1 MKSRLIISALFSSC
15 CMAIY
20 AADGIY
26 TLGVPRAPKIR
37 DVVISSE
44 NRWLSDNAAF
54 SPMAVAVSV
63 DAKSGSE
70 VLGAKTVVLSGAEAG
85 FAYERTKSEY
95 YLGDEIN
102 PPDDVDWDKTYER
115 FLADKP
121 KGLLFDPVDKRVFIT
136 QGGTISMVWVRA
148 DGTTF
153 EMSYIASITCSGR
166 PRRIYWTDSPY
177 NAPGIDLA
185 GKFVKFFGPSE
196 FVMPRYGTVTNIVA
210 GVQQVI
216 ENKII
221 SGLNLDTASHI
232 LYAHGELEGQV
243 VLVYYDSGTY
253 ERILHVQVVEICR
266 PVVNVLSGKIGQAL
280 KPDGRGHET
289 EGLRARP
296 TIVSPTDERGEY
308 LYQHKGRY
316 SHSPKNGY
324 VYPLRPTMDCRWNA
338 EVYWMETDEMEVEWP
353 FEVDH
358 YECDWPKNTTVF
370 VRGDLPQDKGRAIYI
385 PDAYTPTLMDYQEP
399 NGHARAPAADGTF
412 ETAGEGY
419 SLLRLTTDDNIW
431 FLPIRSVMR
440 SNKDFFTLESEEI
453 AVGCELTLRGGIHS
467 GAAEGFAPQ
476 CDASSPGYIYA
487 AKSSPVWNPNL
498 YIAPAVEV
506 PGELS
511 TNILSSTTGDT
522 NRYESAIY
530 AVTANK
536 SGAASENPIVEV
548 WWNTTI
554 QDDDMPSKLTI
565 PTLPQIYSIR
575 WPKENECPEIVI
587 ASQLGSASKSIYSQH
602 CALGFEAKDSTSR
615 LSGREYFS
623 KDGGTVM
630 FWVRSPDI
638 SVDGSE
644 PSSVFSVSSVDREG
658 FAIDLFRGESSHS
671 LRFYG
676 NEKSDAGQI
685 LASDTIDIPNDD
697 EWHHVAVVI
706 SSDGSY
712 TAYCDGKSFGKR
724 SGALNLSWLLGAV
737 VTPALGANGING
749 TMHARVGAEIG
760 EILFWGCVFTDEEIA
775 QERFKTHDGT
785 ENSLAEYYSFRTDG
799 VFADNGNGEYAFR
812 SMVLKSTHTAYNCF
826 FVEEGPPQ
834 IGNGIIDADTD
845 TTPVVYVQND
855 PKKAAYNPNEEHAF
869 IRSGSEG
876 HVAWA
881 LRSDLNDESTSQSG
895 VLVEY
900 VKGGKKR
907 MQWLEVVLTNSIY
920 SALSADATAGKPLPG
935 PHPID
940 LLNDPWRPETYW
952 DEPSTATPAH
962 RDRKG
967 QLWARAAGELN
978 VHMYYPMQDGF
989 AFPALSMAEWP
1000 KVGESVPWLSLL
1012 DAEPDNK
1019 RVLKREPAAWHW
1031 RIAWPENVPEIEI
1044 GRTLTVASSGLP
1056 EVWNAKSMG
1065 VVWPATEKER
1075 DKTAILFDPT
1085 VAQSA
1090 GFGESVYP
1098 TVAAMIKDLGIKEG
1112 AGGNATLRKGKW
1124 MFNDLPPSISS
1135 RFYIDTTASVKE
1147 CVKLVG
1153 ELENNPSGVSIL
1165 HVNVLNESERSAL
1178 ESLFDST
1185 ASDKGK
1191 IKWRNIIKSLAT
1203 KCVKPSEHKKLSE
1216 NEDVIEYRPRDHYAL
1231 FTMGATNYVTLIEND
1246 STNQLMNVA
1255 EGDPIQM
1262 HLLKVVPK
1270 YYTGRVVTRQDPL
1283 NLLSQQLSVVYAES
1297 FAGDPS
1303 QYEFEWRTCA
1313 PRLDGTVPTDY
1324 LGEYKQKFPLTNG
1337 LTRFTIGHQGDTL
1350 NNMVNTYYAM
1360 RYRAADTNSSAYAAM
1375 GDEWSE
1381 WTDPPALAEGWVQ
1394 RVLNNVTP
1402 FAQRMRDLVENE
1414 TETAVSM
1421 IQQAGAPYEGDVA
1434 LNQDNFAHVGL
1445 LQLYETIL
1453 SKAESM
1459 SLQMGIND
1467 HEANKQLQLAVARLA
1482 DLYTVLGDEAYTDA
1496 LNPTIAYGTLN
1507 NSMLSSAMFAFDN
1520 QVPTL
1525 LDEELALLRGRSG
1538 ENAPSTR
1545 ISPYYNRLV
1554 WNTSKSPT
1562 GGEVAYM
1569 VNYNIYGS
1577 STGVIDENAAAKMF
1591 PQGHGDAYGHY
1602 LSALSGYYRLLRNP
1616 YFSWGEPAMS
1626 EMVVADSVLNVD
1638 YYDEAQF
1645 SKAAFNVAKVAL
1657 ETVDRTARKAYRD
1670 EAGAT
1675 GAGYLDADESRAF
1688 GYGEWASRGGFG
1700 ALCNWAVGNSLLP
1713 PQPKSGAYLR
1723 YLFTGTGEIWSFL
1736 SESER
1741 PELTADDDWTMEFQ
1755 LIPSTQNSDDAVVAS
1770 FADDEFFVD
1779 FTLDKTNVLTI
1790 GKTKLEAKEIVYN
1803 CQNLFFV
1810 SEDLQIEDF
1819 DENVPYSYFAVTNG
1833 YNIYEYGFFGDNPPQ
1848 KLPDGFQV
1856 GGNNY
1861 PSWDGWKCSS
1871 VTSEGVIAPYNY
1883 TSTVLTR
1890 EPSGERECK
1899 ILCALAEKSKALI
1912 ALRSLGSVQ
1921 SVSVFDLGKEMKTA
1935 EEPLPFQIDM
1945 TPDMITIGAGYS
1957 GEIAE
1962 VRVWEGTCR
1971 QDEELLAKDDY
1982 INPNS
1987 TGLSLYL
1994 RPISVEY
2001 TSSLADDVQSGVT
2014 WNVDGGA
2021 WITERESGM
2030 SLGFEDEGLKR
2041 IDRSTVKELSSLA
2054 SIVSQIQRKVDQMDA
2069 GLNPLGLATGAIP
2082 FDLTPIGVA
2091 DGTKSHFEQI
2101 RERAGTALKNAR
2113 ASLEKAQEYGSRLRL
2128 IQDSAA
2134 AKEDKLE
2141 TMELE
2146 TKNKLIEYFG
2156 YPYAGDI
2163 GPGGTYPEGYDGP
2176 DIYHYAWMEPSL
2188 YGISGKGGL
2197 SGVNSKVVT
2206 VEIKTKPSL
2215 LRVSIPFWPASST
2228 LSEKTLTFNLS
2239 ASGFILKPDEISGKR
2254 RAQGKIQDA
2263 IADFMI
2269 AYSAFENKEKIYK
2282 NRLEDFVGA
2291 INSSAAITAFVEGYY
2306 GYQIYAAEEEIFF
2319 DTSTKVGLLCSI
2331 NTLQMIGT
2339 LSEESQENIISSLP
2353 KIQGAGMTVNIDP
2366 SALASSVIMGPSLS
2380 LTTQRETALLAAK
2393 NALVMNDYGKET
2405 KDFFKKLL
2413 EIGVDLAKDRVAKH
2427 ASLRSDWYACTLAG
2441 NDLVS
2446 AYQTLQAKQA
2456 KVESVIAEAERIIE
2470 ERTLERAQAADSITK
2485 ERYNDMFFRLAR
2497 NNALSRYS
2505 SQFDL
2510 AQKYAYLAAQAY
2522 DYETGLLSSDPKGA
2536 DAFLARIV
2544 GARTLGEFDG
2554 SGKPMVASDASKGD
2568 GGLAAVLAEM
2578 DENWLV
2584 LKPRLGINNPQQYAT
2599 WFSLRHDLFR
2609 IYGDE
2614 AGDNAWKK
2622 ELRKYVV
2629 DDLNE
2634 IAEFCHYCQKLS
2646 GSTAQKE
2653 PGLVIP
2659 FSSLIAHGYN
2669 FFGEELIG
2677 GDSALDSTYF
2687 ATHIASAGVHFEG
2700 FDDTYLAKTPT
2711 AFLVPV
2717 GEDRMKAVGDSDT
2730 VLSWKV
2736 VDQTIPAPYQIGST
2750 ELNNPDWTPLYDGAT
2765 GGNDIGAR
2773 IRKHPSFRAYYGK
2786 VGAVPQDSELDCKRL
2801 IGRSA
2806 WNTRWLLIIPAG
2818 SLGNDREAALSAFIN
2833 GVDSNRD
2840 GKLDFKGVHDIK
2852 LGLKTY
2858 STSGN

>member
-1 MKSRLIISALFSSC
+1 MRNNFILSALISFC
-15 CMAIY
+15 CIATY
-20 AADGIY
+20 ASGEIY

-37 DVVISSE
+37 NVTNASE
-44 NRWLSDNAAF
+44 NQWLSNNTAY
-54 SPMAVAVSV
+54 SPMAVALTD
-63 DAKSGSE
+63 DARSESE
-70 VLGAKTVVLSGAEAG
+70 VLGAKTVVLSSTEAG
-85 FAYERTKSEY
+85 FSYERTKSEY

-102 PPDDVDWDKTYER
+102 PPDDVDWIKTYER

-121 KGLLFDPVDKRVFIT
+121 KGFLFDPVDKRVFIT
-136 QGGTISMVWVRA
+136 EGGTISMVWVRE
-148 DGTTF
+148 DGTTL
-153 EMSYIASITCSGR
+153 EMSYVASMTCSGR

-177 NAPGIDLA
+177 NAPGIDLT

-196 FVMPRYGTVTNIVA
+196 LVTPRYGTVTNTVG
-210 GVQQVI
+210 GVQQII
-216 ENKII
+216 ENKIV
-221 SGLNLDTASHI
+221 SGLNLDTSSHI
-232 LYAHGELEGQV
+232 LFAHGELEGQV
-243 VLVYYDSGTY
+243 VIVYYDSGTY
-253 ERILHVQVVEICR
+253 ERILHVQVVEVCR

-296 TIVSPTDERGEY
+296 TFVSPSDDRGEY

-358 YECDWPKNTTVF
+358 YECDWPKNATVF
-370 VRGDLPQDKGRAIYI
+370 VRGDLNQDRGRAIYI
-385 PDAYTPTLMDYQEP
+385 PSVYTPTLMDYQAP
-399 NGHARAPAADGTF
+399 DGHARAPGADGTF
-412 ETAGEGY
+412 ETVGEGY
-419 SLLRLTTDDNIW
+419 SLIRLTTDDNIW

-440 SNKDFFTLESEEI
+440 SNTEFFTLESEEI
-453 AVGCELTLRGGIHS
+453 AVGRELILRGGIYS
-467 GAAEGFAPQ
+467 GAAEGFAPE
-476 CDASSPGYIYA
+476 CDVTSPGYIYA
-487 AKSSPVWNPNL
+487 ANSDPVWNPNL
-498 YIAPAVEV
+498 YIAPAAEE
-506 PGELS
+506 PSGIS
-511 TNILSSTTGDT
+511 TNIISSTSGDT

-536 SGAASENPIVEV
+536 SETMSENPKVEV

-565 PTLPQIYSIR
+565 PTLPRIYSIR
-575 WPKENECPEIVI
+575 WPKKSECPEIVI
-587 ASQLGSASKSIYSQH
+587 ASQLGSASESIYSKH
-602 CALGFEAKDSTSR
+602 CALYFEAKDSSAL
-615 LSGREYFS
+615 LSEREYFS
-623 KDGGTVM
+623 KDGGTIM
-630 FWVRSPDI
+630 FWVRSPKMYED
-638 SVDGSE
+638 D
-644 PSSVFSVSSVDREG
+644 
-658 FAIDLFRGESSHS
+658 SSHS
-671 LRFYG
+671 SLFSIAPETKEGVTADSLTVDIFRTEDAHLLRFFYNNG
-676 NEKSDAGQI
+676 ADENQGSVNDAI
-685 LASDTIDIPNDD
+685 EIPNDD
-697 EWHHVAVVI
+697 EWHHIAFVI
-706 SSDGSY
+706 SPDGGY
-712 TAYCDGKSFGKR
+712 TPYCDGKSFGKR
-724 SGALNLSWLLGAV
+724 GGNLNLSGLLGAIV
-737 VTPALGANGING
+737 KPVLGAHDFNGG
-749 TMHARVGAEIG
+749 MGARVGAEIG
-760 EILFWGCVFTDEEIA
+760 EILFWDRLFVDDEIET
-775 QERFKTHDGT
+775 ERLKPHDGT
-785 ENSLAEYYSFRTDG
+785 ENKLTEYYSFRIEDVLSAGDRTHRN
-799 VFADNGNGEYAFR
+799 FT
-812 SMVLKSTHTAYNCF
+812 SKVLKSTHTAHNCL
-826 FVEEGPPQ
+826 FVEAGPPQ
-834 IGNGIIDADTD
+834 IGNGIIEADTD

-855 PKKAAYNPNEEHAF
+855 SKKTAYNPNEEHAF
-869 IRSGSEG
+869 IRSGAEG

-881 LRSDLNDESTSQSG
+881 LRSDLNDETSSQSG

-900 VKGGKKR
+900 VKGGKKK

-920 SALSADATAGKPLPG
+920 SALAGDAIAGKQLPG
-935 PHPID
+935 PHPLD
-940 LLNDPWRPETYW
+940 LFDDPWRPETYW
-952 DEPSTATPAH
+952 DELGSVSPAH

-978 VHMYYPMQDGF
+978 VHMYYPMQEGF
-989 AFPALSMAEWP
+989 AFPALSMQDWP
-1000 KVGESVPWLSLL
+1000 KVGESIPWLSLL
-1012 DAEPDNK
+1012 DESPDDNL
-1019 RVLKREPAAWHW
+1019 VLSRKPAAWRWH
-1031 RIAWPENVPEIEI
+1031 IAWPENVPEIEI

-1065 VVWPATEKER
+1065 VVWPATEEER
-1075 DKTAILFDPT
+1075 NKTAVLFDPT

-1090 GFGESVYP
+1090 GFGESVYS

-1124 MFNDLPPSISS
+1124 TFNGLPPSISS
-1135 RFYIDTTASVKE
+1135 RFYIDTTASVQE

-1153 ELENNPSGVSIL
+1153 ELETNPSGVSIL

-1185 ASDKGK
+1185 ASHGGK
-1191 IKWRNIIKSLAT
+1191 IKWRNIIESLAT
-1203 KCVKPSEHKKLSE
+1203 KCVKPSEHKELTES
-1216 NEDVIEYRPRDHYAL
+1216 EDVIEYRPRDHYAL

-1324 LGEYKQKFPLTNG
+1324 LGEYSLKFPLTAG

-1360 RYRAADTNSSAYAAM
+1360 RYRAANVNSPAYAAM
-1375 GDEWSE
+1375 GDKWSE

-1434 LNQDNFAHVGL
+1434 LNQDNLAHIGL

-1496 LNPTIAYGTLN
+1496 LNPTIAYGTSN

-1554 WNTSKSPT
+1554 WNITKSPT

-1569 VNYNIYGS
+1569 VNYNISGDN
-1577 STGVIDENAAAKMF
+1577 TGLIDENAAAKMF

-1616 YFSWGEPAMS
+1616 CFSWGEPAMG

-1657 ETVDRTARKAYRD
+1657 ETVDRTARKSYRD

-1675 GAGYLDADESRAF
+1675 GAGYLDAEESRAF

-1713 PQPKSGAYLR
+1713 PQPKSGSYLR
-1723 YLFTGTGEIWSFL
+1723 HLFTGAGEMWSFL

-1741 PELTADDDWTMEFQ
+1741 PELTADDEWTVEFQ
-1755 LIPSTQNSDDAVVAS
+1755 FIPSSQKSDNAVVAS
-1770 FADDEFFVD
+1770 FEDDKVLID
-1779 FTLDKTNVLTI
+1779 FSLDKTNVLTI
-1790 GKTKLEAKEIVYN
+1790 GETKLTTKEIVYD
-1803 CQNLFFV
+1803 CEDLFFV
-1810 SEDLQIEDF
+1810 SDDLQIEDF
-1819 DENVPYSYFAVTNG
+1819 DEDTPYSYFAVTNG
-1833 YNIYEYGFFGDNPPQ
+1833 YNIYEYGFFGVNPPTA
-1848 KLPDGFQV
+1848 LPEGFNPAEN
-1856 GGNNY
+1856 GY
-1861 PSWDGWKCSS
+1861 PSWEGWECSNVS
-1871 VTSEGVIAPYNY
+1871 DNGEVLPY
-1883 TSTVLTR
+1883 THTTAIKSI
-1890 EPSGERECK
+1890 EPIGERQSEVLCVTKEKSKTLIAIRSSNGVQSISVFDVEKGIK
-1899 ILCALAEKSKALI
+1899 IAEKSI
-1912 ALRSLGSVQ
+1912 
-1921 SVSVFDLGKEMKTA
+1921 
-1935 EEPLPFQIDM
+1935 PFQIDL
-1945 TPDMITIGAGYS
+1945 TPEIISLGAGYS

-1962 VRVWEGTCR
+1962 VRVWEGVFR
-1971 QDEELLAKDDY
+1971 SNDELLAKDDY
-1982 INPNS
+1982 VSPNS
-1987 TGLSLYL
+1987 MGLSLYL
-1994 RPISVEY
+1994 RPISTEY
-2001 TSSLADDVQSGVT
+2001 ASSLVDDAHSSVT
-2014 WNVDGGA
+2014 WHVEGGE
-2021 WITERESGM
+2021 WVTERESGM

-2054 SIVSQIQRKVDQMDA
+2054 SIVPQIQRKVDQMDA

-2188 YGISGKGGL
+2188 YGL
-2197 SGVNSKVVT
+2197 SKVDNEVALI
-2206 VEIKTKPSL
+2206 VETKTKPS
-2215 LRVSIPFWPASST
+2215 VVKVFIPFYPSSET
-2228 LSEKTLTFNLS
+2228 ESTKILTFKLS
-2239 ASGFILKPDEISGKR
+2239 ASGFVLKPYEISGKR

-2269 AYSAFENKEKIYK
+2269 AYAAFKNKMEIYN
-2282 NRLEDFVGA
+2282 NRLEDFAGA
-2291 INSSAAITAFVEGYY
+2291 INSTMYVTAISEAFAAVQMGAAFAEFSATPSKIGF
-2306 GYQIYAAEEEIFF
+2306 
-2319 DTSTKVGLLCSI
+2319 LCSI
-2331 NTLQMIGT
+2331 NALQMMGT
-2339 LSEESQENIISSLP
+2339 LSEQSQKNILSSLP

-2366 SALASSVIMGPSLS
+2366 SALASAAAIGPSLT
-2380 LTTQRETALLAAK
+2380 LATQRETTLLAAK
-2393 NALVMNDYGKET
+2393 NALVMQEHAFGYLDLV
-2405 KDFFKKLL
+2405 KKLGD
-2413 EIGVDLAKDRVAKH
+2413 IGLNTALDRMAKH
-2427 ASLRSDWYACTLAG
+2427 ASLRSDWYAYTLAA
-2441 NDLVS
+2441 NDVVT

-2456 KVESVIAEAERIIE
+2456 KVESVIAEAERIID
-2470 ERTLERAQAADSITK
+2470 ERTLERTQAADSITK

-2497 NNALSRYS
+2497 NNALSRYLA
-2505 SQFDL
+2505 QFDL

-2522 DYETGLLSSDPKGA
+2522 DYETGLLSSDSKSA

-2544 GARTLGEFDG
+2544 GARTLGEFDS
-2554 SGKPMVASDASKGD
+2554 SGKPIVASDAAKGD

-2584 LKPRLGINNPQQYAT
+2584 LKPRLGINNPQPYAT

-2629 DDLNE
+2629 EDLNE
-2634 IAEFCHYCQKLS
+2634 IAEFRHYCQKLS

-2717 GEDRMKAVGDSDT
+2717 GEDRMKAVGDNDT

-2786 VGAVPQDSELDCKRL
+2786 VGAAPQDSELDCKRL

-2806 WNTRWLLIIPAG
+2806 WNTCWLLIIPAG

-2833 GVDSNRD
+2833 GVDYNRD